1 MLLACIFG
9 GIVLVL
15 LLLFAFSIAAVA
27 GQADK
32 DMGLK

>member
-1 MLLACIFG
+1 MYLIIGLY
-9 GIVLVL
+9 
-15 LLLFAFSIAAVA
+15 LFFTLMAVWFALSICAVA